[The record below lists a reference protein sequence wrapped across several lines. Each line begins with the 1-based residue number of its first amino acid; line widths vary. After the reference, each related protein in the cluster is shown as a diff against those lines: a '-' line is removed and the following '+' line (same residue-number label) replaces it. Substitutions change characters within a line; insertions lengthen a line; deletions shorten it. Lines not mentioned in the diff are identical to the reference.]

1 MNITKIS
8 EFFFSIPFIL
18 ELVNTVL
25 FFVFVLL
32 TIAFSTLVE
41 RKVLASMQRRRGP
54 NVLGIFGLLQPFA
67 DGLKLFIKE
76 TILPKDADIS
86 IFLLAPIFTFFC
98 SLKIWAAIPFG
109 FTNYQTFS
117 LNGILYLLII
127 LSLSAYGIIF
137 AGWASNSKYAFLGGL
152 RSTAQ
157 MISYEVCL
165 SFIFIIIVMLSQ
177 SIDFMDIV
185 SMQIHCWFIV
195 PLLPLWF
202 VFVVCGLAE
211 TNRAPFDLPE
221 AEAELV
227 AGYNVEYSALTFALF
242 FLGEYS
248 NIVAFSAVSS
258 LCFWGGWL
266 PFFNL
271 YFIPD
276 FFWFA
281 LKITIHVFIIIWV
294 RATFP
299 RYRYDQLMKLGWKVL
314 LPLCLSILFIV
325 AFFFLHIDKYCSLF
339 Y

>member
-1 MNITKIS
+1 MFALFSEILFNIPALLEIVNVVI
-8 EFFFSIPFIL
+8 FFI
-18 ELVNTVL
+18 
-25 FFVFVLL
+25 FVLM
-32 TIAFSTLVE
+32 TIAFTTLVE

-54 NVLGIFGLLQPFA
+54 NVLGMFGLLQPFA
-67 DGLKLFIKE
+67 DGVKLVVKE
-76 TILPKDADIS
+76 TILPKDADAS

-98 SLKIWAAIPFG
+98 SLKIWASIPFS
-109 FTNYQTFS
+109 FVDYQAFS
-117 LNGILYLLII
+117 LNGVLYLLIV

-165 SFIFIIIVMLSQ
+165 SFIFILIVMLSQ
-177 SIDFMDIV
+177 SIDFIDIV
-185 SMQIHCWFIV
+185 TMQVHCWFIV

-202 VFVVCGLAE
+202 VFIVCGLAE

-248 NIVAFSAVSS
+248 NIVAFGAVST

-266 PFFNL
+266 PFFGFT
-271 YFIPD
+271 FIPD

-281 LKITIHVFIIIWV
+281 IKVTIHVFIIVWV

-325 AFFFLHIDKYCSLF
+325 AFFFLHIDKYSSL
-339 Y
+339 YY